1 MILYAKHPTRND
13 LKRQILIDSHGF
25 HRGMCV
31 PNFPAKS
38 RIPIMQCFGCMFVSY
53 LSSFNLNKLQI

>member
-1 MILYAKHPTRND
+1 MDQKILYAKHPTRNY

-25 HRGMCV
+25 HQGMCV

-38 RIPIMQCFGCMFVSY
+38 
-53 LSSFNLNKLQI
+53 